1 MMNKISFTVTAL
13 LALSACSQLP
23 GGTQAGSSTP
33 SRVEVDKCGVTAGF
47 SGPPRRVSAIE
58 MKSITDR
65 LGNYAKWTSEGWGFD
80 RYRLIEVA
88 LCMCR
93 DYPFT
98 EGEKSDM
105 MNSLGETS
113 GINRK
118 ELSKELTHNLLGTIA
133 EYEVNDRATS
143 GKERL
148 KILFPKNAESCFAI
162 FGVKAPSSEI
172 SSTPFLAGI
181 EPSVAAGSQNL
192 NDPKASTVAD
202 RLRQLDSLLSQRLI
216 TQGEYNE
223 RRRRILDGL

>member
-1 MMNKISFTVTAL
+1 
-13 LALSACSQLP
+13 
-23 GGTQAGSSTP
+23 
-33 SRVEVDKCGVTAGF
+33 
-47 SGPPRRVSAIE
+47 
-58 MKSITDR
+58 MKPLTDL
-65 LGNYAKWTSEGWGFD
+65 LGNYAKWALEGWWFD
-80 RYRLIEVA
+80 RYRLTEIA

-105 MNSLGETS
+105 MNSLGETRA
-113 GINRK
+113 INR
-118 ELSKELTHNLLGTIA
+118 KELTHNLLGTIA
-133 EYEVNDRATS
+133 EYEANDRAAS
-143 GKERL
+143 GNERF
-148 KILFPKNAESCFAI
+148 KMLFPKNAESCVAI
-162 FGVKAPSSEI
+162 FNVKAPSSEI

-216 TQGEYNE
+216 TQGEHNE